1 MICTQ
6 AVKSQSLSP
15 PFSTVIPEPQSPW
28 SLSWQPH
35 AQVGASPSLLSLW
48 PCIDLNFLVH
58 KMATVQHMPSGLVCF
73 FLPLTNI
80 YSASTLSQ
88 CC

>member
-1 MICTQ
+1 MIWTQ

-15 PFSTVIPEPQSPW
+15 SFPTVIPEPQSSW

-35 AQVGASPSLLSLW
+35 TQVSPSPSLLSSW

-58 KMATVQHMPSGLVCF
+58 KMATMQHMPSGLVRF

-80 YSASTLSQ
+80 YSASTSSQ